1 MSCVKKM
8 VTVEEFR
15 VESDTMGEV
24 KVPGSAYYG
33 ATTVRGIENFPIS
46 GLRFQKGFIES
57 LALVKLAAAK
67 ANMQLGLL
75 DKKKGEAIVSAAKEV
90 MGGSLYDQFVLDVFQ
105 TGSGTMTNMNMNEV
119 IANRAIELLGGRRGD
134 KKLVHPNDHVNM
146 CQSTNDVFPT
156 AIHLS
161 AAQAIER
168 KLIPSLR
175 ILADVLGK
183 KAREF
188 EDVVKAGR
196 THLQDA
202 VPVTLGQEFSGY
214 ASMIRHGLKRAEA
227 ARDAL
232 LELPLGGTAV
242 GTGLNADPQ
251 YAESAVKEI
260 NRLTG
265 LNFRKA
271 ENTFESMQG
280 KDACVEASGQLKT
293 IAASLMK
300 ITNDLRLL
308 NSGPRTGFGE
318 IDMPATEPGSS
329 IMPGKVNPVIPE
341 ALNLVAAQVIGNDA
355 AIAVCG
361 ALGQLELN
369 IMMPVIAYDLLQSV
383 EILANGSKVLAEKCV
398 AGITADRKRC
408 LEYADRSLMVV
419 TATTPHIGYDNAA
432 RVAKKA
438 ISENKSI
445 RQVMLEEKVLPR
457 EKLDAVLDLK
467 KMTKG
472 GRV

>member
-1 MSCVKKM
+1 M
-8 VTVEEFR
+8 VTVEEYR

-24 KVPGSAYYG
+24 KVPSSAYYG
-33 ATTVRGIENFPIS
+33 AQTMRGVENFPIS
-46 GLRFQKGFIES
+46 GLRFPKEFIRA

-67 ANMQLGLL
+67 SNMQLGLL
-75 DKKKGEAIVSAAKEV
+75 DSKKGEAIVSAAKEV
-90 MGGSLYDQFVLDVFQ
+90 MEGALYDQFVVDVFQ

-119 IANRAIELLGGRRGD
+119 LANRGIELLGGKRGD
-134 KKLVHPNDHVNM
+134 KKVVHPNDHVNM

-156 AIHLS
+156 AIHVS
-161 AAQAIER
+161 GAKVIDR
-168 KLIPSLR
+168 KLIPSLK
-175 ILADVLGK
+175 ILAEALEK
-183 KAREF
+183 KAQEF
-188 EDVVKAGR
+188 VDVVKAGR

-214 ASMIRHGLKRAEA
+214 ASMIRHGLKRAER
-227 ARDAL
+227 ARDVL
-232 LELPLGGTAV
+232 LELPLGGTAA
-242 GTGLNADPQ
+242 GTGLNAHPQ
-251 YAESAVKEI
+251 YSELAIKEV

-265 LNFRKA
+265 LSFRKA
-271 ENTFESMQG
+271 ENTFEAMQG

-300 ITNDLRLL
+300 IANDLRLL

-341 ALNLVAAQVIGNDA
+341 AVNLVAAQVMGNDA
-355 AIAVCG
+355 AIAICG

-369 IMMPVIAYDLLQSV
+369 VMMPVIAYDLLQSI

-398 AGITADRKRC
+398 SGITADRQRC
-408 LEYADRSLMVV
+408 WEYADRSLMVV
-419 TATTPHIGYDNAA
+419 TAMTPHIGYDNAA
-432 RVAKKA
+432 KVAKKA
-438 ISENKSI
+438 IAEGKSI
-445 RQVMLEEKVLPR
+445 RQVILEEKLLPK
-457 EKLDAVLDLK
+457 EKLDEVLDLK

-472 GRV
+472 GRA

>member
-1 MSCVKKM
+1 M
-8 VTVEEFR
+8 VSAEDYR
-15 VESDTMGEV
+15 IESDTMGEV
-24 KVPGSAYYG
+24 KVPSSVYYG
-33 ATTVRGIENFPIS
+33 AQTMRGIENFPIS
-46 GLRFQKGFIES
+46 GLRFQKEFIRA

-75 DKKKGEAIVSAAKEV
+75 DRKKGEAIVSAAKEV
-90 MGGSLYDQFVLDVFQ
+90 AEGSLYDQFVLDVFQ

-119 IANRAIELLGGRRGD
+119 IANRAVELLGGKRGD

-156 AIHLS
+156 SIHVS
-161 AAQAIER
+161 AAEAIDR
-168 KLIPSLR
+168 KLIPSLKV
-175 ILADVLGK
+175 LAEDLDA

-214 ASMIRHGLKRAEA
+214 ASMITHGVERAER
-227 ARDAL
+227 ARDVM

-242 GTGLNADPQ
+242 GTGLNAHPD
-251 YAESAVKEI
+251 YAAIAIKEV

-265 LNFRKA
+265 LSFRKA

-300 ITNDLRLL
+300 IANDLRLL
-308 NSGPRTGFGE
+308 DSGPRTGFGE

-341 ALNLVAAQVIGNDA
+341 AVNLIAAQVMGNDT

-369 IMMPVIAYDLLQSV
+369 IMMPVIAYDLLQSIQ
-383 EILANGSKVLAEKCV
+383 ILANGSKVLAEKCV
-398 AGITADRKRC
+398 RGITADRQRC
-408 LEYADRSLMVV
+408 RDYADRSLMVV
-419 TATTPHIGYDNAA
+419 TATTPHIGYDKAA
-432 RVAKKA
+432 KVAKKA
-438 ISENKSI
+438 IAENKSI
-445 RQVMLEEKVLPR
+445 RQVILDEKILPKD
-457 EKLDAVLDLK
+457 KLDQVLDLK

-472 GRV
+472 GRA